1 MKGLHNLLAEAILI
15 SILVASLSI
24 INAWQASLQQRIN
37 NNNEDNPSVE
47 LLSCGEGKALM
58 LAISNGKLSVKTGEI
73 LSLKIYR
80 EVNGEIKV
88 IENTTLLSKGDIIE
102 LGLPNSSGY
111 LLIGEKILY
120 YNNDENRR
128 ICVLS

>member
-15 SILVASLSI
+15 SMLVASLSI
-24 INAWQASLQQRIN
+24 INAWQASLQQRIS
-37 NNNEDNPSVE
+37 NNEDNPGVE

-58 LAISNGKLSVKTGEI
+58 LAISNGKLSVKTGETP
-73 LSLKIYR
+73 SLKIYR

-120 YNNDENRR
+120 YNNDENQG

>member
-15 SILVASLSI
+15 SMLVASLSI
-24 INAWQASLQQRIN
+24 INAWQASLQQKIS
-37 NNNEDNPSVE
+37 NNEDNPGLK

-58 LAISNGKLSVKTGEI
+58 LAISNGKLNVKTGET

-80 EVNGEIKV
+80 ELNGEIKV

-102 LGLPNSSGY
+102 LSLPKSWGY
-111 LLIGEKILY
+111 LLFGEKKHY
-120 YNNDENRR
+120 YRNDENKG